1 MQLYRPVG
9 LIELQRIYE
18 SRMQSFPPRLPE
30 QPIFYPVLN
39 FGYADQIA
47 RTWNTK
53 SHSFAGYVTEFV
65 VDDPYVAQFERRVVG
80 SRQHEELW
88 VPAEQL
94 AEFNQHI
101 IGLISV
107 SAAYFGPQFRGY
119 VPDRFGMKG
128 RNAVEQFVLLV
139 GIFDYNLV
147 DFRLEISANNLAVF
161 LHYPFW
167 TQYDFSAM
175 GIAAEQ
181 QMQVLTAIESI
192 WHQVFA
198 DIPLPNAQARA
209 RPNKPL

>member
-18 SRMQSFPPRLPE
+18 SGMHAFPPRLPE

-39 FGYADQIA
+39 FTYAAQIA
-47 RTWNTK
+47 RAWNTK

-80 SRQHEELW
+80 GRLHEELW

-101 IGLISV
+101 VGLIRV
-107 SAAYFGPQFRGY
+107 SAASFGPQFRGF
-119 VPDRFGMKG
+119 VPARFGMKG
-128 RNAVEQFVLLV
+128 RNAIEQFVLLTGV
-139 GIFDYNLV
+139 FDYNLM
-147 DFRLEISANNLAVF
+147 DFHLEISANNLAVF

-167 TQYDFSAM
+167 KQHDFVGAE
-175 GIAAEQ
+175 IAADQKER
-181 QMQVLTAIESI
+181 VLAAIEAV
-192 WHQVFA
+192 WHGGFP
-198 DIPLPNAQARA
+198 DIPLPNAE
-209 RPNKPL
+209 

>member
-18 SRMQSFPPRLPE
+18 SGMHAFPPRLPE

-39 FGYADQIA
+39 FTYAAQIA
-47 RTWNTK
+47 RAWNTK
-53 SHSFAGYVTEFV
+53 SHTFAGYVTEFV
-65 VDDPYVAQFERRVVG
+65 VDDQYAAQFERRVVG
-80 SRQHEELW
+80 GRLHEELW

-101 IGLISV
+101 VGQITVSV
-107 SAAYFGPQFRGY
+107 AYFGPQFRGS
-119 VPDRFGMKG
+119 VPDRFGLKG

-167 TQYDFSAM
+167 RQQDFSEK
-175 GIAAEQ
+175 GITSEQ

-192 WHQVFA
+192 WHQVFP
-198 DIPLPNAQARA
+198 DIPLSNAQERA